1 MVGDGEAAIKMFHVK
16 HFVTEKNFRFTENIG
31 QVLQTKGINFSGKGG
46 RKRKENIGGGLG
58 GTVGRPRLARPY
70 GQNEVLIESWR
81 LSKNIMRHTEKML
94 MGILLTKKFCC
105 FAGNGK

>member
-16 HFVTEKNFRFTENIG
+16 HFVMRKNFRFTEEIG

-46 RKRKENIGGGLG
+46 RKKENIGGGLG
-58 GTVGRPRLARPY
+58 ETVGRHRLAMLY

-81 LSKNIMRHTEKML
+81 LPQKIS
-94 MGILLTKKFCC
+94 
-105 FAGNGK
+105 